1 MQLKAQGS
9 SAHDIA
15 ASLDGPVAAT
25 IAPDEPHDPASQP
38 DRDRPRLL
46 RTLRADPAGPGGG
59 GPGGRKMQGF

>member
-25 IAPDEPHDPASQP
+25 IAPDEPHDPAS
-38 DRDRPRLL
+38 
-46 RTLRADPAGPGGG
+46 
-59 GPGGRKMQGF
+59 